1 MKRTLLTYLVLIA
14 ALAVSAQEGA
24 QPQQREFPGA
34 SLAIKTA
41 LEQLGA
47 YQGARL
53 PTLEGFIKADSTAEQ
68 QYQRPYY
75 EFKIELITVSP
86 QKTQVRVKANVSAW
100 YADPQGTNS
109 GYKTLES
116 NGHLETDLLDR
127 LSDYLQNKGAPLVD
141 PIALAR
147 QIEAVRKRREETE
160 RHIAELE
167 KHPAA
172 APAPAAD
179 SRELVTITKPQAILS
194 SPDEHATVLL
204 RAQAEDVFEILDRQ
218 GDWLHV
224 ALEGSQSGWVKASA
238 VASTDLPATMP
249 SLPTSPPPESESF
262 SVIREMASKFTGD
275 WAPLNGKQ
283 ALYVW
288 ARPEGSPLNVMADK
302 KLRFAE
308 TIFKDRFHN
317 IDPSSPSPVA
327 GVVVIFLDQAGG
339 VAAASMDDI
348 SLWTKGSLS
357 QSAFVKKCSLDP
369 LSAFALKPAQN

>member
-1 MKRTLLTYLVLIA
+1 MKRTPLVLFVTMA
-14 ALAVSAQEGA
+14 ALFVCAQENA
-24 QPQQREFPGA
+24 QPQQREYPVA
-34 SLAIKTA
+34 SLAIETA
-41 LEQLGA
+41 LKQLGA

-53 PTLEGFIKADSTAEQ
+53 PTLEGFIKSDSTAEQ

-75 EFKIELITVSP
+75 EFKIELIALAP

-116 NGHLETDLLDR
+116 NGRLETDLLDR

-141 PIALAR
+141 PGALAR
-147 QIEAVRKRREETE
+147 QIEAVRKQREETE

-167 KHPAA
+167 RHPAA

-179 SRELVTITKPQAILS
+179 SRQFITITKPQAVFS
-194 SPDEHATVLL
+194 SADEHAAIVL

-218 GDWLHV
+218 GDWLHI

-238 VASTDLPATMP
+238 VASTDLPAPPP
-249 SLPTSPPPESESF
+249 SLPSPPPPESESF
-262 SVIREMASKFTGD
+262 SVIREMTSKFSGD
-275 WAPLNGKQ
+275 WAPLDGKQ
-283 ALYVW
+283 AIYVW

-308 TIFKDRFHN
+308 TIFKDRFQKV
-317 IDPSSPSPVA
+317 DPASPSPVA

-348 SLWTKGSLS
+348 RLWTKGSLS

-369 LSAFALKPAQN
+369 PSAFAVKPSQN